1 MTESVLV
8 IIPLLITFL
17 SVLQISTGVMGRA
30 VATNVVQGQVAKY
43 AIDGSSVA
51 STTGTGVGT
60 SGVTAGV
67 IPSAPDLSLKQ
78 IELPGGG
85 SLLIG
90 TQPIHQV
97 AVSPLLGG
105 GDNYEATGIAISEQ
119 APLLP

>member
-43 AIDGSSVA
+43 AIDGTSVA
-51 STTGTGVGT
+51 STTGTGAATGAST
-60 SGVTAGV
+60 NA
-67 IPSAPDLSLKQ
+67 IPSAPNLSLKQ

-85 SLLIG
+85 SFVIG
-90 TQPIHQV
+90 TQRIHQV
-97 AVSPLLGG
+97 AVSPLLSG

-119 APLLP
+119 VP